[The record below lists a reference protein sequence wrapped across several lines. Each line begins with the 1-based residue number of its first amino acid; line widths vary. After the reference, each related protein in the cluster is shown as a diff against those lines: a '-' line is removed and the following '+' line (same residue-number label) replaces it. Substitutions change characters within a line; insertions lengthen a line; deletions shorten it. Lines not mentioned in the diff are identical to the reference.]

1 MNDLSVP
8 PMNGA
13 DPGAG
18 TDRMATTRH
27 ASDLASLKGRLLK
40 NTAYP
45 LPLLGAIRMGG
56 IEVIDDRRLPVKDD
70 AFSITTQA
78 RDADGGW
85 VLHPLHQLALEAQ
98 QGRPGQAAPKPGAQ
112 AKLRAIP
119 VRVMFDATDL
129 TVRESYEAFDKDSG
143 RPLCRGDGERARRV
157 VGGVASDEAC
167 PTPEHCE
174 FGKRNR
180 CKHFARVSLQIEGQT
195 DALATFILRTTG
207 YNTARTVRA
216 KLEMISA
223 LTGGRLRG
231 LPFWLVMRAKCSRLS
246 KNAPFYYADL
256 ELGCSMEEVAARLTA
271 RRQADEAGGFNVA
284 AFEHAVRTMLNNS
297 AFEDAEDDLVE
308 FEDLLI
314 DPSDGRGAQGATG
327 GGSAAGSQAQS
338 TAVRTA
344 AAAPASERAAAT
356 IAKLSV
362 TTSPRPAVEP
372 LPALE

>member
-8 PMNGA
+8 PMNTADAGA
-13 DPGAG
+13 
-18 TDRMATTRH
+18 ATARTTTIPH
-27 ASDLASLKGRLLK
+27 ASDRASLKGRLLK

-85 VLHPLHQLALEAQ
+85 VLHPLHKAALEAQ
-98 QGRPGQAAPKPGAQ
+98 HSRPGQVAPKAGAQ

-157 VGGVASDEAC
+157 VGGVASDETC

-180 CKHFARVSLQIEGQT
+180 CKHFARVSLQIEGQS

-207 YNTARTVRA
+207 YNTARALRA

-231 LPFWLVMRAKCSRLS
+231 LPFWLVMRAKCSRMS

-256 ELGCSMEEVAARLTA
+256 ELGCAMEEVAARLAA
-271 RRQADEAGGFNVA
+271 RRQADEAGGFDVA
-284 AFEHAVRTMLNNS
+284 AFEQAVRTMLNNS
-297 AFEDAEDDLVE
+297 AFEDTEDDVVE

-314 DPSDGRGAQGATG
+314 DPSEGRGVTGAVEDGSGAKPHAQP
-327 GGSAAGSQAQS
+327 
-338 TAVRTA
+338 AVRT
-344 AAAPASERAAAT
+344 AAPASERAAAT